1 MKERKNQKP
10 PTVKEDEGEEES
22 RHEPN
27 KPELNFI
34 EKEWKKEN
42 NQHNKES
49 YNMKGG
55 WEKTINCIKINIL
68 F

>member
-34 EKEWKKEN
+34 EKE
-42 NQHNKES
+42 
-49 YNMKGG
+49 
-55 WEKTINCIKINIL
+55 
-68 F
+68 